1 MTRNT
6 KRHRDNVR
14 EEADTPAR
22 QETPRQDRITKTRLS
37 VVLKN
42 RDKTIQEDT
51 KIEVGVGCRV

>member
-1 MTRNT
+1 M
-6 KRHRDNVR
+6 R

-22 QETPRQDRITKTRLS
+22 QETPRQDRITKTRHS

-51 KIEVGVGCRV
+51 KIDVGVGCRV